1 MAKLEQMDKDTT
13 QPRPRFPSGILRC
26 LATHLAKTRYGHRV
40 LSEDA
45 DWAALRKS
53 PSASLYA
60 GLVLITLS
68 FAMGGAS
75 LLLGGYLAVAGER
88 TWIMAVG
95 AVAFFV
101 LVHLVFAAGV
111 WLAGANYAA
120 VLLHWV
126 ARKFLRGHAGRDAG
140 RV

>member
-1 MAKLEQMDKDTT
+1 MAKLEQMDEATPK
-13 QPRPRFPSGILRC
+13 PRPRVPSGLLRC
-26 LATHLAKTRYGHRV
+26 LATHLARTRYGQRV
-40 LSEDA
+40 LSEEA
-45 DWAALRKS
+45 DLGALRKS
-53 PSASLYA
+53 PSVSLYA
-60 GLVLITLS
+60 GLVLIALS
-68 FAMGGAS
+68 FAMGWSA
-75 LLLGGYLAVAGER
+75 LVLGGYLAVAGGR

-95 AVAFFV
+95 AVGFYV

-140 RV
+140 RA